1 MLRKERK
8 IILSKVIQENLVNI
22 MERSYVDYA
31 KDVIEDRALP
41 NVADGLKPVH
51 RRILYGLFLLAL
63 SPDKS
68 YKKCARIVGEVLGKF
83 HPHGDSSVYDALVRM
98 AQDFSM
104 RYPLV
109 DGHGNFGSVDGDSA
123 AAMRYTEA
131 KMDKIAPLML
141 QGINKNTVNFIPNF
155 DGEEE
160 EPEVLPSIFPNLLV
174 NGSSGIAV
182 GMATNMPPH
191 NLNEVIDGISYRLQN
206 SDCTLDEIMQFI
218 KAPDF
223 PTGGII
229 SNKNAIKNIYKTG
242 KGKIIIRAKHHIETI
257 KEGGKEVEAI
267 IVTELP
273 YQVNKAK
280 LIDVIDDLSKDREIV
295 KATKGKKEKTKIKAK
310 IPEIIDVRD
319 ESDRE
324 GMRIVIELKKK
335 GESER
340 ILQLLYEN
348 TKMQDS
354 FSVNNVAL
362 VKKVPHFN
370 LSLIQ
375 LIDYYIDHRKE
386 VMIRESKFDK
396 EKSENKLHIQEG
408 MLIALDNLDE
418 TIELIKNSKSKIEAK
433 DKIIN
438 ILNADE
444 VQANAI
450 LEMKLHRLTGLEKDT
465 IIETINDLKKS
476 IKHLTDIIENEEV
489 LKDSIIADLNSI
501 KDKFGDERRTQLIEG
516 KTISKDML
524 IEPYNTIIQL
534 TREGY
539 IKKLRATSVK
549 STNKNR
555 LKEGDCI
562 VKEVRGTNKDIILL
576 FSNKGM
582 VYKLKASDLKE
593 LKPGELGELINSY
606 HDLDKDEKIKFIVST
621 QFNKNE
627 YMISVFDN
635 GKIAKVDIQAYNM
648 TTKKF
653 KYNNTGLM
661 DIKNI
666 QGDKDIFL
674 LSSEGK
680 ALICNTDKIGVK
692 SNRNVLGNIG
702 IKLNEGFKVVAA
714 IIDVTKDDR
723 FTIHTEKDKE
733 IRVLLDDISP
743 KDDTMWLD
751 YVYGK
756 CGNMGNFIYNTRSK
770 NDLITNVE
778 VD

>member
-1 MLRKERK
+1 MG
-8 IILSKVIQENLVNI
+8 KVIQENLVNI
-22 MERSYVDYA
+22 MEKSYVDYA

-51 RRILYGLFLLAL
+51 RRILYGLFLLGL
-63 SPDKS
+63 VPDKS

-131 KMDKIAPLML
+131 KMNKIAPLML
-141 QGINKNTVNFIPNF
+141 QGINRNTVNFIPNF

-191 NLNEVIDGISYRLQN
+191 NLGEVIDGISYRLEHPN
-206 SDCTLDEIMQFI
+206 CTLDEIMQFI

-229 SNKNAIKNIYKTG
+229 TNKKAIKNIYETG

-257 KEGGKEVEAI
+257 KEDGKEIEAI

-280 LIDVIDDLSKDREIV
+280 LIEVIDDISKDREIV
-295 KATKGKKEKTKIKAK
+295 KESKGKKEKLKIKAK
-310 IPEIIDVRD
+310 IPEIADVRD
-319 ESDRE
+319 ESDRD

-335 GESER
+335 GESKR
-340 ILQLLYEN
+340 ILQLLYKN

-354 FSVNNVAL
+354 FGVNNVAL

-370 LSLIQ
+370 LSLMQ

-386 VMIRESKFDK
+386 VIIRESKFDK
-396 EKSENKLHIQEG
+396 EKYENKLHILVG
-408 MLIALDNLDE
+408 LTIALDKMDLTISLIRKSKTKAEAKERLKQKLNIDDIQADAILQMQLQRLTNLEKDSIYKQVE
-418 TIELIKNSKSKIEAK
+418 NLNEDIKFLKSILENESILINELIK
-433 DKIIN
+433 D
-438 ILNADE
+438 
-444 VQANAI
+444 
-450 LEMKLHRLTGLEKDT
+450 LEE
-465 IIETINDLKKS
+465 
-476 IKHLTDIIENEEV
+476 IKN
-489 LKDSIIADLNSI
+489 
-501 KDKFGDERRTQLIEG
+501 KFGDERRTQLIEG
-516 KTISKDML
+516 EIIDDDML
-524 IEPYNTIIQL
+524 VEQYNTIIQL
-534 TREGY
+534 TKEGY

-555 LKEGDCI
+555 FKEGDSI
-562 VKEVRGTNKDIILL
+562 IKEIKGNNVDTILL
-576 FSNKGM
+576 FSNKGNT
-582 VYKLKASDLKE
+582 YKIKAKDLRE
-593 LKPGELGELINSY
+593 LKPGELGELISSY
-606 HDLDKDEKIKFIVST
+606 HELDKDESIKFIIST
-621 QFNKNE
+621 QFDKDE
-627 YMISVFDN
+627 YMISVFEN

-648 TTKKF
+648 TTRKF
-653 KYNNTGLM
+653 KYNANG
-661 DIKNI
+661 IVNI
-666 QGDKDIFL
+666 SNIHKDKDIFL
-674 LSSEGK
+674 LSNEGK
-680 ALICNTDKIGVK
+680 ALVCNTDRIGSK
-692 SNRNVLGNIG
+692 ASRNTQGNIG

-723 FTIHTEKDKE
+723 FTIHTEKGKE

-743 KDDTMWLD
+743 KEDTMWFD
-751 YVYGK
+751 YLRGRA
-756 CGNMGNFIYNTRSK
+756 GNMGNFFYNTRAK
-770 NDLITNVE
+770 NDLISNVE